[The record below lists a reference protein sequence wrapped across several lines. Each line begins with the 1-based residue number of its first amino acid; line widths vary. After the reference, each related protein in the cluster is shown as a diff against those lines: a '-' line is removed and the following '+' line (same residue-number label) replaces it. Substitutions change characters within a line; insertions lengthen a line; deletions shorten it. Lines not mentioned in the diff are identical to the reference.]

1 MIGEKDPAEGTRRKV
16 NAVQNLFEPFC
27 SRIRISAALVRQHSI
42 YSIIHFAASDQR
54 DWPRIKL
61 KKRDILKIRETVVG
75 PEMSPPPPGQR
86 EAGPPPPPPQQ
97 QQQQPPRQ
105 RQEDEM

>member
-42 YSIIHFAASDQR
+42 YSIIHFAAPDQR
-54 DWPRIKL
+54 DWPRIL
-61 KKRDILKIRETVVG
+61 GISRKRDILKIRETVVG

-86 EAGPPPPPPQQ
+86 EAGPPPPPQQ
-97 QQQQPPRQ
+97 QQQPRQ